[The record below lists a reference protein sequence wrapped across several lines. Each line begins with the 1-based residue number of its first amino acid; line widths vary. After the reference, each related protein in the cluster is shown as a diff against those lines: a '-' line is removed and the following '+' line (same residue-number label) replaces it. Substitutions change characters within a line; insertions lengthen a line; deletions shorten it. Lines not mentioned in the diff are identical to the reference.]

1 MWNNMNISGKDNR
14 PVHFA
19 NLEKK
24 VLCPNNLCTGFY
36 TKDVLQHHF
45 RIRHPEMKYGE
56 NVECDASNL
65 LKKLHGIE
73 TRQLIEK
80 TLEMKSKQVH
90 FHMHDI

>member
-1 MWNNMNISGKDNR
+1 MADNLMWNNMNISGKDNR

-24 VLCPNNLCTGFY
+24 VPCPNNLCIGFY
-36 TKDVLQHHF
+36 KKDRLQHHF

-56 NVECDASNL
+56 NVEHDAY
-65 LKKLHGIE
+65 KKLHGIE

-80 TLEMKSKQVH
+80 MFKMKSK
-90 FHMHDI
+90 